1 MYLTIW
7 GGGNFSYKN
16 VVQLQ

>member
-7 GGGNFSYKN
+7 GGGKFSYKN